1 MNKVGLYI
9 HVPFCRRKCLYCDFY
24 SLENRESMRGEYS
37 EAVIRNIRAY
47 NEHYDTVYF
56 GGGTPS
62 LLAPEMIQDILTAAD
77 ICGGAEITMEANPD
91 SVSLDKL
98 KGYRAAGVNRVS
110 FGVQS
115 FDDNELRLLGRLHD
129 SAQARAAIK
138 NARLAGFENISAD
151 LMLGLPFQ
159 DTETVERNI
168 SELCELGVDH
178 ISAYMLKIEEGTP
191 LSRNEEL
198 CRASADD
205 DLSAEIYLKA
215 VDMLSGAGL
224 FQYEISNFAKKGFE
238 CRHNLKYWRCE
249 DYIGI
254 GAGAHSCYGGK
265 RFWVPCDADG
275 FTRRDTQEII
285 VTDDAPCSEE
295 EKMML
300 ALRLSEGYCAK
311 HCSDGF
317 WREAEL
323 FERHGLLKISGGVI
337 SLTPEGMLVYNE
349 IICRLAL
356 ER

>member
-1 MNKVGLYI
+1 
-9 HVPFCRRKCLYCDFY
+9 
-24 SLENRESMRGEYS
+24 
-37 EAVIRNIRAY
+37 
-47 NEHYDTVYF
+47 
-56 GGGTPS
+56 
-62 LLAPEMIQDILTAAD
+62 
-77 ICGGAEITMEANPD
+77 MEANPD

-98 KGYRAAGVNRVS
+98 KGYLAAGVNRIS

-115 FDDNELRLLGRLHD
+115 FDDGELRLLGRLHD
-129 SAQARAAIK
+129 GEQARAAIK
-138 NARLAGFENISAD
+138 NARSAGFENISAD

-159 DTETVERNI
+159 DTRTVERNI

-198 CRASADD
+198 CEASADD
-205 DLSAEIYLKA
+205 ELSSEIYLHA
-215 VDMLSGAGL
+215 VDMLNKAGF

-265 RFWVPCDADG
+265 RFSVPCDLDS
-275 FTRRDTQEII
+275 FIQRDTQEII
-285 VTDDAPCSEE
+285 VTDDSPCGEE

-300 ALRLSEGYCAK
+300 ALRLSEGYSAEN
-311 HCSDGF
+311 CSEGF

-323 FERHGLLKISGGVI
+323 FERHGLLNISGEVV
-337 SLTPEGMLVYNE
+337 SLTPKGMLVSNE